1 MTAPSTPTIRR
12 AGPDDAAVLR
22 QLIGELADHQDE
34 GRYVTVTVDQWRKLL
49 GRDEVVVFLAEQLGE
64 AAGYVSALRRLHL
77 WTGGDILGLDDLYV
91 REQFRD
97 TGAGRA
103 LMLELARYALPE
115 RLTIAWGMRPENDG
129 AQRFYARLGAALRSK
144 IVASWDA
151 DIYSEALASESKA
164 ILS

>member
-1 MTAPSTPTIRR
+1 MTEQLTPTIRR
-12 AGPDDAAVLR
+12 AGPDDAAILR
-22 QLIGELADHQDE
+22 LMIGELADHQDE

-49 GRDEVVVFLAEQLGE
+49 GRDDVVVFLAEHRGE

-97 TGAGRA
+97 TGTGRA
-103 LMLELARYALPE
+103 LMLELARYALPQQ
-115 RLTIAWGMRPENDG
+115 LTIAWGMRPENEG
-129 AQRFYARLGAALRSK
+129 AQRFYTRLGATLRPK

-151 DIYSEALASESKA
+151 NTYAQALTPIQQE
-164 ILS
+164 